1 MSVYVDYQ
9 RFMEELSLVEPVND
23 TARKPVFL
31 DVFSGLKAPLAK
43 AFLWCQWEA
52 VTPIDIEIDKD
63 LDVSRPSVRRAIHA
77 VLPQVVLIA
86 GAMSCAT
93 KSRAREK
100 QPGPPPLRS
109 EDSPRGLPGIPERS
123 QQRVDA
129 DNYSS
134 DYLLALHT
142 WVAQHGLGGLREN
155 PLRSLHWWDPIELH
169 VTQQSTWHDLD
180 YDACVFG
187 GARKKSQRFRR
198 NIPELAALPAVRCG
212 HIHDPREWSSP
223 VEGGFAT
230 FAETEYTP
238 SLVFTLAVAC
248 TAWAASRGYHVTQ
261 VPRLPPISLSGDH
274 RPLLQF
280 EPSELRQDLMDV
292 MGFHLGLSP
301 PGVDSQHGWWLVK
314 FCRHGSTSRRM
325 RSTSALA
332 TSPIGGPF
340 RNGRT
345 PSEPWRA
352 VHPLR
357 VSFSLHDGSMTKRT
371 SLMHCLHCTGAR

>member
-1 MSVYVDYQ
+1 
-9 RFMEELSLVEPVND
+9 
-23 TARKPVFL
+23 
-31 DVFSGLKAPLAK
+31 
-43 AFLWCQWEA
+43 
-52 VTPIDIEIDKD
+52 
-63 LDVSRPSVRRAIHA
+63 
-77 VLPQVVLIA
+77 
-86 GAMSCAT
+86 MSCAT

-100 QPGPPPLRS
+100 Q
-109 EDSPRGLPGIPERS
+109 
-123 QQRVDA
+123 

-180 YDACVFG
+180 YDACVFCQ
-187 GARKKSQRFRR
+187 ARKKSQRFRHH
-198 NIPELAALPAVRCG
+198 IPELAALPAVRCG

-230 FAETEYTP
+230 FAEAEYTP

-274 RPLLQF
+274 RPLL
-280 EPSELRQDLMDV
+280 
-292 MGFHLGLSP
+292 
-301 PGVDSQHGWWLVK
+301 
-314 FCRHGSTSRRM
+314 CIHGSTSRRM
-325 RSTSALA
+325 RSASAPA
-332 TSPIGGPF
+332 ISHIGGPSHS
-340 RNGRT
+340 GRT
-345 PSEPWRA
+345 PSEQGRA

-371 SLMHCLHCTGAR
+371 SLTHCLHCTVAR